1 MSESNQTPQIFNMHK
16 RRAKFERA
24 KSRLAL
30 NGHTSFIWDHIAAE
44 FCERLAAITRQFH
57 NVLITGPMTHYA
69 QDFRAAGDNA
79 ILEDANITL
88 ETHHNED
95 ALPYQSEQFDVIISG
110 GTLDSV
116 NDLPGAL
123 IQMRRF
129 LKPDGL
135 LLGSIF
141 GSGSLSILK
150 SIMMAADD
158 DAVRPH
164 IHPQIDIRTMADL
177 LVRAGFKLPVAD
189 RDSLIIR
196 YSNLFDMVSDIR
208 DIGLGNSLSAHTPAY
223 NKASL
228 YRALERWNELQEED
242 DKVSEHCE
250 LIHFNGWSPSPDQP
264 KPAKRGSGKMSLADA
279 LKPNAD
285 KLE

>member
-16 RRAKFERA
+16 RRTKFERA
-24 KSRLAL
+24 KSRLAH
-30 NGHTSFIWDHIAAE
+30 NGRTSFIWDHIAEE

-69 QDFRAAGDNA
+69 EDLIAAGGNA
-79 ILEDANITL
+79 IFKDAHITL
-88 ETHHNED
+88 ESHQNED
-95 ALPYQSEQFDVIISG
+95 ALLYQARQFDVIISG
-110 GTLDSV
+110 GTLDSI

-129 LKPDGL
+129 LMPDGL

-141 GSGSLSILK
+141 GSGSLSTLK
-150 SIMMAADD
+150 SIMMSADG

-196 YSNLFDMVSDIR
+196 YSNLLDMVNDIR
-208 DIGLGNSLSAHTPAY
+208 DLGLGNSLSAHTPAY

-228 YRALERWNELQEED
+228 YRALEKWNDLQEED
-242 DKVSEHCE
+242 GKVSEHCE

-279 LKPNAD
+279 LKPNTD